1 MGPRPIRPPTGLFW
15 PTSGVSPA
23 RHRRRTLQ
31 NRTAARGVVKTAVV
45 PQWLRHGGDD
55 AWSDERAADPLHCP
69 WIDSEPF
76 GNDAHTGPPR
86 SRQGLTDSLFK
97 RGGNWGAP
105 EPLAFTPGPRKPGTD
120 SFRNHRPLKFG
131 EHA

>member
-1 MGPRPIRPPTGLFW
+1 M
-15 PTSGVSPA
+15 
-23 RHRRRTLQ
+23 
-31 NRTAARGVVKTAVV
+31 
-45 PQWLRHGGDD
+45 
-55 AWSDERAADPLHCP
+55 RAATLGATKGRLIRCTVPGSTP
-69 WIDSEPF
+69 NRF

>member
-1 MGPRPIRPPTGLFW
+1 MVHQSAAMRL
-15 PTSGVSPA
+15 TSCQVSFTSA
-23 RHRRRTLQ
+23 SSRADRACL
-31 NRTAARGVVKTAVV
+31 
-45 PQWLRHGGDD
+45 
-55 AWSDERAADPLHCP
+55 ERAANPLHRP
-69 WIDSEPF
+69 GIDSKPF
-76 GNDAHTGPPR
+76 GNHAHTGPPR

-105 EPLAFTPGPRKPGTD
+105 EPLTFTPGPRKPGTD